1 MNSVKLNGTII
12 CKQKTP
18 ISKET
23 RKKQIRNLK
32 LLLIEHPL
40 DSIFNSFTAL
50 WDAEIIIF

>member
-12 CKQKTP
+12 CKQKTA

-23 RKKQIRNLK
+23 KKKQIRNLK
-32 LLLIEHPL
+32 FLLIEHPL

-50 WDAEIIIF
+50 WDAEIVIF